1 MSRESQHELQRRAAR
16 LVTLLANAYPD
27 ARTALRFRNP
37 FEVLIATILSAQCTD
52 KKVNE
57 VTEVLFR
64 DYATPAALAD
74 ADPAAIEAIIRPTG
88 FYRQKAK
95 SIQSA
100 ARDLA
105 ERFDGRVPPV
115 LDDLISL
122 RGVARKTANVVLGNA
137 FGIPGLAVDTHMQ
150 RVNRR
155 LGLTRAEDPEQ
166 IERDLAALL
175 PKREWTSFTNRVIH
189 HGRVCCKAKRP
200 RCEICPL
207 AEECPQR
214 VMTSAPGQLMISA
227 PAAGSGRANTGRGV
241 LRSVKETRRAVK
253 GARSS
258 VKGARR

>member
-1 MSRESQHELQRRAAR
+1 MPRETRHERERRAAR
-16 LVTLLANAYPD
+16 IARLLANAYPD
-27 ARTALRFRNP
+27 ANTALRFRNP
-37 FEVLIATILSAQCTD
+37 FELLIATILSAQCTD

-57 VTEVLFR
+57 VTSVLFR

-74 ADPAAIEAIIRPTG
+74 ADPAAIEAIVRPTG

-100 ARDLA
+100 SRDLA
-105 ERFDGRVPPV
+105 ERFHGRVPDV
-115 LDDLISL
+115 LNDLVAL

-155 LGLTRAEDPEQ
+155 LGLTHAEDPEQ

-175 PKREWTSFTNRVIH
+175 PEREWTTFTNRVIH
-189 HGRVCCKAKRP
+189 HGRVCCTAKRP

-207 AEECPQR
+207 AEECPEQ
-214 VMTSAPGQLMISA
+214 A
-227 PAAGSGRANTGRGV
+227 
-241 LRSVKETRRAVK
+241 K
-253 GARSS
+253 G
-258 VKGARR
+258 

>member
-1 MSRESQHELQRRAAR
+1 MPRETQHEREQRAAR
-16 LVTLLANAYPD
+16 IARLLANAYPD
-27 ARTALRFRNP
+27 AQTALRFRNP
-37 FEVLIATILSAQCTD
+37 FELLIATILSAQCTD

-57 VTEVLFR
+57 VTSVLFR

-74 ADPAAIEAIIRPTG
+74 ADPAAIEAIVRPTG

-100 ARDLA
+100 SRDLA
-105 ERFDGRVPPV
+105 ERFHGRVPDV
-115 LDDLISL
+115 LNDLVAL

-155 LGLTRAEDPEQ
+155 LGLTHAEDPEQ

-175 PKREWTSFTNRVIH
+175 PEREWTTFTNRVIH
-189 HGRVCCKAKRP
+189 HGRVCCTAKRP

-207 AEECPQR
+207 AEECPEQ
-214 VMTSAPGQLMISA
+214 A
-227 PAAGSGRANTGRGV
+227 
-241 LRSVKETRRAVK
+241 K
-253 GARSS
+253 G
-258 VKGARR
+258 